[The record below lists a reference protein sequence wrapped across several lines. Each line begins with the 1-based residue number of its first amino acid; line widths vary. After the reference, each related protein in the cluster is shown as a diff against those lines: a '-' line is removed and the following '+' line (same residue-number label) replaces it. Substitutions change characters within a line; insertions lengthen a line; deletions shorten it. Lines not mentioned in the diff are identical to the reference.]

1 MSEEVALAPLAEL
14 GAEAV
19 GLLQRL
25 IRIDTSNPPGNEGKA
40 QDLLH
45 ELLTDAGF
53 ECELAAREPERPNLV
68 ARLRGSSPGPVLCL
82 LSHVDRVPA
91 DPSDWSADPWSGE
104 LRDGEVWGRGA
115 LDMKGQVAAEV
126 AAAVS
131 LARGGWQPR
140 AGDLL
145 VVATADEERG
155 AAYGARWLCEE
166 RPDLVRSDLV
176 VNEGGGVAIEFRGR
190 RFYTVALGEKGVC
203 RLRLRTNGRAGHA
216 SMPRIGDNAV
226 LKMAPLLTRL
236 ADQPPL
242 EPTPEGVGFLSALLG
257 EELAGAG
264 PGELA
269 DAVERLRAEDAAAA
283 DYIAEPLLGIT
294 LAPVMLDGGV
304 KENVI
309 PAHCET
315 LVDCRVPPE
324 LGEDHVRE
332 RVVALLGDGE
342 WELEIPGCIVGN
354 RSALEGPLADA
365 IAGWISDVDPGATL
379 VASAMPGFSDSH
391 WFRKRFG
398 ATAYGFW
405 PRRAMGLA
413 ELEPLIHGAD
423 ERVPVA
429 DLELSARF
437 FFDLPP
443 RVLG

>member
-82 LSHVDRVPA
+82 LSHVDTVPA

-131 LARGGWQPR
+131 LARGGWRPR
-140 AGDLL
+140 GGDLL
-145 VVATADEERG
+145 VVVTADEERG
-155 AAYGARWLCEE
+155 AAYGARWLCAE

-176 VNEGGGVAIEFRGR
+176 VNEGGGVAIDFRGR
-190 RFYTVALGEKGVC
+190 RFYTIALGEKGVA
-203 RLRLRTNGRAGHA
+203 RLHLRTHGRAGHA
-216 SMPRIGDNAV
+216 SMPRIGDNA
-226 LKMAPLLTRL
+226 LLRMAPLLERL

-242 EPTPEGVGFLSALLG
+242 EPTPEAVSFLSSLLDEDLG
-257 EELAGAG
+257 EAASEDLAV
-264 PGELA
+264 
-269 DAVERLRAEDAAAA
+269 AVDRLRAEEPALA
-283 DYIAEPLLGIT
+283 DYLAEPLLGVT
-294 LAPVMLDGGV
+294 LAPVMVEGGV

-309 PAHCET
+309 PAHCEV

-324 LGEDHVRE
+324 LGENHVRE
-332 RVVALLGDGE
+332 RVAALLGDGG
-342 WELEIPGCIVGN
+342 WEIDIPETVVGN
-354 RSALEGPLADA
+354 RSKLEGPLADA
-365 IAGWISDVDPGATL
+365 IAAWLSEVDTRAML
-379 VASAMPGFSDSH
+379 VPIVMPGFSDSH
-391 WFRKRFG
+391 WFRKEFG

-405 PRRAMGLA
+405 PRREMTLGQ
-413 ELEPLIHGAD
+413 LEPLIHGAD
-423 ERVPVA
+423 ERVAVA
-429 DLELSARF
+429 DVELSAGF
-437 FFDLPP
+437 FFDLPQ